1 MRTSLSVQLA
11 LRFLNSKRYGAL
23 AKFISIATTSGI
35 CVGVCALILGLSAMN
50 GFEKELNNRVLSLI
64 PAGEIKAYDTDGF
77 HNFEQD
83 IQSIYRSPH
92 ITAVSPVITI
102 NGAFSAGT
110 QFAPAAVMGIDLEK
124 EAKVISLENFM
135 NCKISVLNQEDD
147 LPAVILGNGIAKKLN
162 LKTGDEINLS
172 SINTEIANNGLGS
185 VTVNTFKIAGFF
197 KTGGQIDSNLAFIN
211 IESAKKISG
220 LANPNTFHIGV
231 DRMLEARKIIYE
243 ATSYLRDAHE
253 VSVWTDTQGKLYSDI
268 HMVRTIMYIA
278 MILVIAVSCFN
289 IVSNL
294 IMAVSEKRHEIA
306 ILMTMGA
313 SKGLI
318 VRSFTL
324 MGVFSAIR
332 GCVFGTVLGCTLSYL
347 TPYITSNFKQWFGI
361 ELLNE
366 DIYFINYVPSQLQVF
381 DVVIVVFCAILM
393 SFLASVYPAKRASKI
408 QPAQELN
415 I

>member
-110 QFAPAAVMGIDLEK
+110 QFAPAAVMGIDLQREG
-124 EAKVISLENFM
+124 KVIRLENFM

-147 LPAVILGNGIAKKLN
+147 LPGVILGNGIAKKLN

-172 SINTEIANNGLGS
+172 SINAEVANNGLGS
-185 VTVNTFKIAGFF
+185 VTVNTFKIAGLF

-211 IESAKKISG
+211 IESAKKITG

-231 DRMLEARKIIYE
+231 DRMLEAREIIYE

-313 SKGLI
+313 SKKLI

-332 GCVFGTVLGCTLSYL
+332 GCIYGTVLGCVLSYF
-347 TPYITSNFKQWFGI
+347 TPYVTSHFNQWFGI

-366 DIYFINYVPSQLQVF
+366 DIYFINYVPSELQFIDVA
-381 DVVIVVFCAILM
+381 VVIFCAIMM
-393 SFLASVYPAKRASKI
+393 SYLASVYPAKRASKI

-415 I
+415 V

>member
-50 GFEKELNNRVLSLI
+50 GFEKELNYRVLSLI

-77 HNFEQD
+77 HNVEQD
-83 IQSIYRSPH
+83 IQNISKTPH

-102 NGAFSAGT
+102 NGAFSSGT
-110 QFAPAAVMGIDLEK
+110 QFAPAAVMGIDLER
-124 EAKVISLENFM
+124 EGKVISLENFM
-135 NCKISVLNQEDD
+135 NCKISVLNHEDD

-172 SINTEIANNGLGS
+172 SINAEIANNGLGT
-185 VTVNTFKIAGFF
+185 VTVNTFKIAGLF

-231 DRMLEARKIIYE
+231 DRMLEAREIIYE
-243 ATSYLRDAHE
+243 ATSFLRDAHE

-268 HMVRTIMYIA
+268 HMIRTIMYIA

-313 SKGLI
+313 SKRLI
-318 VRSFTL
+318 VRCFTL

-332 GCVFGTVLGCTLSYL
+332 GCVYGTILGCTLSYF
-347 TPYITSNFKQWFGI
+347 TPYVTSHFKQWFGI

-366 DIYFINYVPSQLQVF
+366 DIYFINYVPSELQLF
-381 DVVIVVFCAILM
+381 DVAVVIFCAIMM
-393 SFLASVYPAKRASKI
+393 SFLASVYPAKRASRI

-415 I
+415 V

>member
-50 GFEKELNNRVLSLI
+50 GFEKELNYRVLSLI

-77 HNFEQD
+77 HNVEQD
-83 IQSIYRSPH
+83 IQNISKTPH

-102 NGAFSAGT
+102 NGAFSSGT
-110 QFAPAAVMGIDLEK
+110 QFAPAAVMGIDLER
-124 EAKVISLENFM
+124 EGKVISLENFM

-172 SINTEIANNGLGS
+172 SINAEIANNGLGT
-185 VTVNTFKIAGFF
+185 VTVNTFKIAGLF

-231 DRMLEARKIIYE
+231 DRMLEAREIIYE
-243 ATSYLRDAHE
+243 ATSFLRDAHE

-268 HMVRTIMYIA
+268 HMIRTIMYIA

-313 SKGLI
+313 SKRLI
-318 VRSFTL
+318 VRCFTL

-332 GCVFGTVLGCTLSYL
+332 GCVYGTLLGCTLSYF
-347 TPYITSNFKQWFGI
+347 TPYVTSHFKQWFGI

-366 DIYFINYVPSQLQVF
+366 DIYFINYVPSELQLF
-381 DVVIVVFCAILM
+381 DVAVVIFCAIMM
-393 SFLASVYPAKRASKI
+393 SFLASVYPAKRTSKM

-415 I
+415 V

>member
-231 DRMLEARKIIYE
+231 DRMLEAREIIYE

>member
-23 AKFISIATTSGI
+23 AKFISISTTSGI

-50 GFEKELNNRVLSLI
+50 GFEKELNYRVLSLI

-77 HNFEQD
+77 HNVEQD
-83 IQSIYRSPH
+83 IQNISKTPH

-102 NGAFSAGT
+102 NGAFSSGT
-110 QFAPAAVMGIDLEK
+110 QFAPAAVMGIDLER
-124 EAKVISLENFM
+124 EGKVISLENFM
-135 NCKISVLNQEDD
+135 NCKISVLKQEDD

-172 SINTEIANNGLGS
+172 SINAEIANNGLGS
-185 VTVNTFKIAGFF
+185 VTVNTFKIAGLF

-231 DRMLEARKIIYE
+231 DRMLEAREIIYE
-243 ATSYLRDAHE
+243 ATSFLRDAHE

-268 HMVRTIMYIA
+268 HMIRTIMYIA

-313 SKGLI
+313 SKRLI
-318 VRSFTL
+318 VRCFTL

-332 GCVFGTVLGCTLSYL
+332 GCVYGTLLGCTLSYF
-347 TPYITSNFKQWFGI
+347 TPYVTSNFKQWFGI

-366 DIYFINYVPSQLQVF
+366 DIYFINYVPSELQLF
-381 DVVIVVFCAILM
+381 DVAVVIFCAIMM

-415 I
+415 V

>member
-50 GFEKELNNRVLSLI
+50 GFEKELNYRVLSLI

-77 HNFEQD
+77 HNVEQD
-83 IQSIYRSPH
+83 IQNISKTPH

-102 NGAFSAGT
+102 NGAFSSGT
-110 QFAPAAVMGIDLEK
+110 QFAPAAVMGIDLER
-124 EAKVISLENFM
+124 EGKVISLENFM

-172 SINTEIANNGLGS
+172 SINAEIANNGLGT
-185 VTVNTFKIAGFF
+185 VTVNTFRIAGLF

-231 DRMLEARKIIYE
+231 DRMLEAREIIYE
-243 ATSYLRDAHE
+243 ATSFLRDAHE

-268 HMVRTIMYIA
+268 HMIRTIMYIA

-313 SKGLI
+313 SKRLI
-318 VRSFTL
+318 VRCFTL

-332 GCVFGTVLGCTLSYL
+332 GCVYGTLLGCTLSYF
-347 TPYITSNFKQWFGI
+347 TPYVTSNFKQWFGI

-366 DIYFINYVPSQLQVF
+366 DIYFINYVPSELQLF
-381 DVVIVVFCAILM
+381 DVAVVIFCAIMM
-393 SFLASVYPAKRASKI
+393 SFLASVYPAKRASRI

-415 I
+415 V

>member
-1 MRTSLSVQLA
+1 
-11 LRFLNSKRYGAL
+11 
-23 AKFISIATTSGI
+23 
-35 CVGVCALILGLSAMN
+35 MN
-50 GFEKELNNRVLSLI
+50 GFEKELNYRVLSLI

-77 HNFEQD
+77 HNVEQD
-83 IQSIYRSPH
+83 IQNISKTPH

-102 NGAFSAGT
+102 NGAFSSGT
-110 QFAPAAVMGIDLEK
+110 QFAPAAVMGIDLER
-124 EAKVISLENFM
+124 EGKVISLENFM

-172 SINTEIANNGLGS
+172 SINAEIANNGLGT
-185 VTVNTFKIAGFF
+185 VTVNTFKIAGLF

-231 DRMLEARKIIYE
+231 DRMLEAREIIYE
-243 ATSYLRDAHE
+243 ATSFLRDAHE

-268 HMVRTIMYIA
+268 HMIRTIMYIA

-313 SKGLI
+313 SKRLI
-318 VRSFTL
+318 VRCFTL

-332 GCVFGTVLGCTLSYL
+332 GCVYGTLLGCTLSYF
-347 TPYITSNFKQWFGI
+347 TPYVTSNFKQWFGI

-366 DIYFINYVPSQLQVF
+366 DIYFINYVPSELQLF
-381 DVVIVVFCAILM
+381 DVAVVIFCAIMM
-393 SFLASVYPAKRASKI
+393 SFLASVYPAKRASRI

-415 I
+415 V

>member
-50 GFEKELNNRVLSLI
+50 GFEKELNYRVLSLI

-77 HNFEQD
+77 HNVEQD
-83 IQSIYRSPH
+83 IQNISKTPH

-102 NGAFSAGT
+102 NGAFSSGT
-110 QFAPAAVMGIDLEK
+110 QFAPAAVMGIDLER
-124 EAKVISLENFM
+124 EGKVISLENFM

-172 SINTEIANNGLGS
+172 SINAEIANNGLGS
-185 VTVNTFKIAGFF
+185 VTVNTFKIAGLF

-231 DRMLEARKIIYE
+231 DRMLEAREIIYE
-243 ATSYLRDAHE
+243 ATSFLRDAHE

-268 HMVRTIMYIA
+268 HMIRTIMYIA

-313 SKGLI
+313 SKRLI
-318 VRSFTL
+318 VRCFTL

-332 GCVFGTVLGCTLSYL
+332 GCVYGTILGCTLSYF
-347 TPYITSNFKQWFGI
+347 TPYVTSNFKQWFGI

-366 DIYFINYVPSQLQVF
+366 DIYFINYVPSVLQLF
-381 DVVIVVFCAILM
+381 DVAVVIFCAIMM

-415 I
+415 V

>member
-50 GFEKELNNRVLSLI
+50 GFEKELNYRVLSLI

-77 HNFEQD
+77 HNVEQD
-83 IQSIYRSPH
+83 IQNISKTPH

-102 NGAFSAGT
+102 NGAFSSGT
-110 QFAPAAVMGIDLEK
+110 QFAPAAVMGIDL
-124 EAKVISLENFM
+124 
-135 NCKISVLNQEDD
+135 
-147 LPAVILGNGIAKKLN
+147 VILGNGIAKKLN

-172 SINTEIANNGLGS
+172 SINAEIANNGLGS
-185 VTVNTFKIAGFF
+185 VTVNTFRIAGVF
-197 KTGGQIDSNLAFIN
+197 KTRGQIDSNLAFIN

-231 DRMLEARKIIYE
+231 DRMLEAREIIYE
-243 ATSYLRDAHE
+243 ATSFLRDAHE

-268 HMVRTIMYIA
+268 HMIRTIMYIA

-313 SKGLI
+313 SKRLI
-318 VRSFTL
+318 VRCFTL

-332 GCVFGTVLGCTLSYL
+332 GCVYGTILGCTLSYF
-347 TPYITSNFKQWFGI
+347 TPYVTSHFKQWFGI

-366 DIYFINYVPSQLQVF
+366 DIYFINYVPSELQLF
-381 DVVIVVFCAILM
+381 DVAVVIFCAIMM

-415 I
+415 V

>member
-35 CVGVCALILGLSAMN
+35 CVGVCSLILGLSAMN